1 MRRKASFID
10 YMEKQADFQHSIGKL
25 TTAEHY
31 RSALTKLRKYIDGK
45 DLPFSSLTSDFMQA
59 FNAWMKA
66 DGNTP
71 NTASFYNRQLRAVY
85 NKALDEEACVDNKPF
100 RKVFTGVE
108 KTVKRAIPIGKVREI
123 ARLDLSGSPFLD
135 YARDMFMF
143 SFYTRGMS
151 FVDVAFLKK
160 SDLYN
165 GMLTY
170 RRHKTGQKL
179 YIKWEKPM
187 ADIYGKHRGVPGSP
201 YMLDIIKP
209 GNKEEERRQYMCRQ
223 ASINYQLKTLGE
235 MVGLQAP
242 LTMYVAR
249 HSWASA
255 CKASNIP
262 ISVISEGMGHDSE
275 ETTRIYLAS
284 LDTSVVDKANR
295 KIIKQVI

>member
-1 MRRKASFID
+1 MRRKASFIG

-31 RSALTKLRKYIDGK
+31 RAALTKLRKYLDGK
-45 DLPFSSLTSDFMQA
+45 DLPFSALTSDLMQA
-59 FNAWMKA
+59 FNAWMGA

-71 NTASFYNRQLRAVY
+71 NTLSFYNRQIRSVY
-85 NKALDEEACVDNKPF
+85 NKAIEENVCKDEKPF

-123 ARLDLSGSPFLD
+123 AHLDLTGKPLLD
-135 YARDMFMF
+135 YARDIFMF

-151 FVDVAFLKK
+151 FVDIAFLKK
-160 SDLYN
+160 ADLHN

-187 ADIYGKHRGVPGSP
+187 ADIYGKHRGAPDSP

-209 GNKEEERRQYMCRQ
+209 GNKEEERRQYLSRQ
-223 ASINYQLKTLGE
+223 VSLNYQLKAIGE
-235 MVGLQAP
+235 MIGLPMP

-275 ETTRIYLAS
+275 ETTRIYLAQ
-284 LDTSVVDKANR
+284 LDTSIVDRANR